1 MRKLFIFS
9 LSVLIS
15 LLSCVRNSNLS
26 ECFKY
31 KVGSFYYKVRSPAG
45 TSITKFVRNDTLQT
59 EIITNT
65 SDTGVFDIKWLDTC
79 NYQMKF
85 KKVVSNKPDSLIDLM
100 KSMTIKIS
108 ILGGTEN
115 YYLFESSNDKNNYV
129 LRDTIWLIR

>member
-9 LSVLIS
+9 IS
-15 LLSCVRNSNLS
+15 GYITLLSCVQKSNLS
-26 ECFKY
+26 ECSKY
-31 KVGSFYYKVRSPAG
+31 KTGSFYYKVRSPEG
-45 TSITKFVRNDTLQT
+45 TFIAKFVRNDTSQT

-65 SDTGVFDIKWLDTC
+65 NETGVFQIKWLDSC
-79 NYQMKF
+79 NCQMKF
-85 KKVVSNKPDSLIDLM
+85 KNIISNEPDSVIAIK
-100 KSMTIKIS
+100 KSMIMRIS